1 MAKLTIKNLDH
12 LGIIAGIVDEL
23 GIVDYLNQEL
33 GEDPKNKI
41 KAGLVVKAMILN
53 GLGFINSPLYL
64 FSQFFEDKPLEHL
77 LGEEIKASELNDDR
91 LGRTLDLIFMADIS
105 RLFVGI
111 CLKAVD
117 IFKRKQQSCHL
128 DSSSL
133 SVEGDYKLSVKRED
147 QEESIIHITRG
158 YSKDK
163 RPDLKQFVL
172 NMVCWQDG
180 DIPAFLKL
188 GDGNQSDKKEFAQ
201 LLVELKNNGILR
213 DYI

>member
-1 MAKLTIKNLDH
+1 MFKTLVKRRIQFSTLKAINYSNFHKCEVAIRS
-12 LGIIAGIVDEL
+12 
-23 GIVDYLNQEL
+23 
-33 GEDPKNKI
+33 PKSCPI
-41 KAGLVVKAMILN
+41 RIRRTSVVRK
-53 GLGFINSPLYL
+53 PLY
-64 FSQFFEDKPLEHL
+64 
-77 LGEEIKASELNDDR
+77 
-91 LGRTLDLIFMADIS
+91 
-105 RLFVGI
+105 
-111 CLKAVD
+111 
-117 IFKRKQQSCHL
+117 IFKIKQQSCHL

-201 LLVELKNNGILR
+201 LLVEFKKQWNFEGL
-213 DYI
+213 

>member
-1 MAKLTIKNLDH
+1 MK
-12 LGIIAGIVDEL
+12 IAIVDEL

-117 IFKRKQQSCHL
+117 IVDCIKNGL
-128 DSSSL
+128 
-133 SVEGDYKLSVKRED
+133 
-147 QEESIIHITRG
+147 ITR
-158 YSKDK
+158 S
-163 RPDLKQFVL
+163 RP
-172 NMVCWQDG
+172 
-180 DIPAFLKL
+180 
-188 GDGNQSDKKEFAQ
+188 S
-201 LLVELKNNGILR
+201 
-213 DYI
+213 

>member
-1 MAKLTIKNLDH
+1 MK
-12 LGIIAGIVDEL
+12 IAIVDEL

-77 LGEEIKASELNDDR
+77 LGEERKASELNDDR

-117 IFKRKQQSCHL
+117 IVDCIKNEL
-128 DSSSL
+128 
-133 SVEGDYKLSVKRED
+133 
-147 QEESIIHITRG
+147 ITC
-158 YSKDK
+158 S
-163 RPDLKQFVL
+163 RP
-172 NMVCWQDG
+172 
-180 DIPAFLKL
+180 
-188 GDGNQSDKKEFAQ
+188 S
-201 LLVELKNNGILR
+201 
-213 DYI
+213 